1 MVTATPLVED
11 CEREYFVF
19 NGKSYEH
26 KYVVGNNE
34 FIDSTLEGFDKQ
46 SDKTKFILDKFL

>member
-19 NGKSYEH
+19 NGKSYEQ